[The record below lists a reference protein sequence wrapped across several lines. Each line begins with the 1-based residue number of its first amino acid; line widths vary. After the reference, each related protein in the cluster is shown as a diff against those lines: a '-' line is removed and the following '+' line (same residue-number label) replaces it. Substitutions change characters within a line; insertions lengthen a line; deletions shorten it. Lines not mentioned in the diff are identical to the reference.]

1 MQIVNRASIYDV
13 ALETTLL
20 VHGVPGERSKPLYAD
35 LVETLSEHR
44 INAALVGIVDG
55 APVVGMTGDEFDTL
69 LGFEDLPKVNSSNLG
84 VHAYF
89 KRSGATTVSA
99 TMELAHHAGV
109 AIFATGG
116 IGGVHKKYGT
126 NLDVSSD
133 LTALARFPVAVIS
146 SGVKSILDVRAT
158 REALE
163 TLGVPVV
170 GFRTDVFPAFYTRSS
185 DAGVDA
191 RFDDAAELA
200 EFVEFERGRTGR
212 GVLIA
217 NPIPEEHEIE
227 AETFNEWNRR
237 VLEEIET
244 RGTHGRAITP
254 TMLRLHHEFS
264 GGKTLSA
271 NIALMKSNADLAGRL
286 ASVMRELELRQP
298 VA

>member
-1 MQIVNRASIYDV
+1 MQIVNRASIHDV

-20 VHGVPGERSKPLYAD
+20 VHGVPHEESWGLYTQ
-35 LVETLSEHR
+35 LVETLGRHK
-44 INAALVGIVDG
+44 INAALTGIVEG
-55 APVVGMTGDEFDTL
+55 SPIVGMTEDEFDAL
-69 LGFEDLPKVNSSNLG
+69 LAAEDLPKVNTSNLG
-84 VHAYF
+84 VHAHF

-116 IGGVHKKYGT
+116 IGGVHKSYGT
-126 NLDVSSD
+126 KLDVSSD

-146 SGVKSILDVRAT
+146 SGVKSILDVQAT
-158 REALE
+158 REAME

-170 GFRTDVFPAFYTRSS
+170 GYRTDVFPAFYTRSS

-191 RFDDAAELA
+191 RFDDAGELA
-200 EFVEFERGRTGR
+200 EFIEYERSRTGR

-217 NPIPEEHEIE
+217 NPIPEAHEIE

-237 VLEEIET
+237 VLEEIES
-244 RGTHGRAITP
+244 RGVHGRAITP
-254 TMLRLHHEFS
+254 TMLALHHEFS

-271 NIALMKSNADLAGRL
+271 NIALMKSNADLAGAI
-286 ASVMRELELRQP
+286 ASAMRELGLRGP
-298 VA
+298 VT

>member
-20 VHGVPGERSKPLYAD
+20 VHGVPGDRSRPLYAD
-35 LVETLSEHR
+35 LVETLGEHR
-44 INAALVGIVDG
+44 VNAALVGIVDG
-55 APVVGMTGDEFDTL
+55 APVVGMTEDEFDTL

-84 VHAYF
+84 VHAHL

-99 TMELAHHAGV
+99 TMELAHNAGV

-116 IGGVHKKYGT
+116 IGGVHKGYGT
-126 NLDVSSD
+126 SLDVSSD

-158 REALE
+158 REVLE

-227 AETFNEWNRR
+227 AATFNEWNRR
-237 VLEEIET
+237 VREEIET

-254 TMLRLHHEFS
+254 TMLQLHHEFS
-264 GGKTLSA
+264 GGKTLGA